1 MPLLENGRRL
11 LAGAESESGAGFGS
25 GWIFV
30 ATMDQLI
37 AKRSLKRMEGRKA
50 KGKKLK
56 TIEKCS

>member
-11 LAGAESESGAGFGS
+11 LAGFGAGFGS

>member
-1 MPLLENGRRL
+1 MVVVL
-11 LAGAESESGAGFGS
+11 LAGFGAGFGS

-37 AKRSLKRMEGRKA
+37 ANRSLKRMEGRKA